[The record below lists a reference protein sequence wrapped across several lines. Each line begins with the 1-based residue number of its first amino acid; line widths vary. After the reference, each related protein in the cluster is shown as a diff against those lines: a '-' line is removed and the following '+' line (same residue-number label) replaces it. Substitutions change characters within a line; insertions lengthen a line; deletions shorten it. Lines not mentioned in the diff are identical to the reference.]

1 MRGRRYRDRR
11 AAGRA
16 LVREVRRLDLDD
28 PVVLALPRGGVPVAV
43 EVAAALHAP
52 LDVLLVRKVGAPGHA
67 EYGVGAL
74 GEDGVVWLDEPRI
87 DALRL
92 DRRRIQDTVAEERG
106 RLAEYARTYRHTR
119 PPIEVRGRDVVVVD
133 DGIATGGSALAGVA
147 VLRGRDAGRVVVAVP
162 VASVR
167 GVRALEDVAD
177 LVVCPQQVEGGFAVG
192 SYYDDFHQLSHD
204 EVLTLLAEAD
214 DRPAG

>member
-11 AAGRA
+11 DAGRQLA
-16 LVREVRRLDLDD
+16 REVRRLELHD

-43 EVAAALHAP
+43 EVAAALDAP

-74 GEDGVVWLDEPRI
+74 GEDGVLWLDEPRI

-92 DRRRIQDTVAEERG
+92 DRRRIDRTVAEERR
-106 RLAEYARTYRHTR
+106 RLEEYAHTYHGSRT
-119 PPIEVRGRDVVVVD
+119 PVDVAGRDVVVVD

-147 VLRGRDAGRVVVAVP
+147 VLRGRDAGRVIVAVP
-162 VASVR
+162 VAAAS
-167 GVRALEDVAD
+167 GVASLEEAADV
-177 LVVCPQQVEGGFAVG
+177 VVCSRAVHGGFAVG
-192 SYYDDFHQLSHD
+192 SYYDDFHQLAHD
-204 EVLTLLAEAD
+204 EVLAMLDEAGL
-214 DRPAG
+214 RRRG

>member
-1 MRGRRYRDRR
+1 MRGRGYRDRR
-11 AAGRA
+11 AAGRE
-16 LVREVRRLDLDD
+16 LVRAVRRLDLDD

-43 EVAAALHAP
+43 EVAAVLHAP

-92 DRRRIQDTVAEERG
+92 DRGRIDDTVAEERG
-106 RLAEYARTYRHTR
+106 QLAEYARTYRHAR

-147 VLRGRDAGRVVVAVP
+147 VLRGRDAGRVVVAAP
-162 VASVR
+162 VAAVR
-167 GVRALEDVAD
+167 GVRALEGVAD

-204 EVLTLLAEAD
+204 EVLALLAEAD